1 MNRGYVNILDEIKNK
16 GEEKVRMYISSFS
29 TPVSPKIENFLKNR
43 AIDFSRRKVSITYL
57 VSDLEDGSL
66 LGFFAITH
74 KAVLIPSAILSN
86 TMRKK
91 IDRFARLDRASG
103 EYMASAFLIAQFGKN
118 YDVDGGKR
126 ITGQELMSVAND
138 VLVYIQHQIG
148 GGIVYLDCED
158 AEGLKQF
165 YAREH
170 FYKFGERFAEEEA
183 EKFIQYMRLV

>member
-1 MNRGYVNILDEIKNK
+1 MNTRIKNILDDIQER

-29 TPVSPKIENFLKNR
+29 SPINPKIENFIRNR

-66 LGFFAITH
+66 LGFFALTH
-74 KAVLIPSAILSN
+74 KAVLIPFGILSN
-86 TMRKK
+86 TMRRK
-91 IDRFARLDRASG
+91 IDRFARLDRATG

-126 ITGQELMSVAND
+126 ITGRELMSVAND
-138 VLVYIQHQIG
+138 VLVHIQHQIG